1 MQLSKTMNF
10 NNKNILI
17 VLHAGVLGGAE
28 RQGLGLG
35 KVLTEQYNCKVYLLL
50 THSKKV
56 SSEFAAFVNECH
68 IVEVFHYGEPYIVF
82 RKEISIK
89 NLKRF
94 VWSSKYL
101 LRMRK
106 GLLPYRIDFIFPY
119 LNFPSKIAFYLYK
132 LLPTAKFT
140 FWHQLGLDVFKDDI
154 FEKLAARNTPCV
166 IANAPNGI
174 ELFREAHRLENK
186 RAFVLPQFLTMSY
199 QNFSKEEIKQK
210 YGISQGSIVI
220 GMISHYRP
228 DKKHHLLLEAFI
240 ELSEEFPNATLVFL
254 GYRDANP
261 VTQEKFDKIVD
272 KVKRKNLN
280 TRIFV
285 LSEKPVEEILSMMDI
300 GVLVSEIEGTPNVV
314 MEYMLYKLPVI
325 ASKHPGCVGLLGN
338 SSFLIEN
345 DIDGLKSAL
354 TDLIVSEDLRVK
366 EGLKN
371 RSIIDGYTPEN
382 YMIELGKIIKI
393 VNNE

>member
-1 MQLSKTMNF
+1 MES
-10 NNKNILI
+10 IW
-17 VLHAGVLGGAE
+17 V
-28 RQGLGLG
+28 GL
-35 KVLTEQYNCKVYLLL
+35 
-50 THSKKV
+50 
-56 SSEFAAFVNECH
+56 
-68 IVEVFHYGEPYIVF
+68 
-82 RKEISIK
+82 
-89 NLKRF
+89 
-94 VWSSKYL
+94 
-101 LRMRK
+101 
-106 GLLPYRIDFIFPY
+106 
-119 LNFPSKIAFYLYK
+119 
-132 LLPTAKFT
+132 
-140 FWHQLGLDVFKDDI
+140 FKDDI

-186 RAFVLPQFLTMSY
+186 RAFVLPQFLTMSC
-199 QNFSKEEIKQK
+199 QNFPKEEIKQK

-272 KVKRKNLN
+272 KVNRKNLN

-325 ASKHPGCVGLLGN
+325 ASKHPGCVGLLGD
-338 SSFLIEN
+338 SS
-345 DIDGLKSAL
+345 S
-354 TDLIVSEDLRVK
+354 
-366 EGLKN
+366 
-371 RSIIDGYTPEN
+371 
-382 YMIELGKIIKI
+382 
-393 VNNE
+393 

>member
-1 MQLSKTMNF
+1 MSCQ
-10 NNKNILI
+10 
-17 VLHAGVLGGAE
+17 
-28 RQGLGLG
+28 
-35 KVLTEQYNCKVYLLL
+35 
-50 THSKKV
+50 
-56 SSEFAAFVNECH
+56 
-68 IVEVFHYGEPYIVF
+68 
-82 RKEISIK
+82 
-89 NLKRF
+89 
-94 VWSSKYL
+94 
-101 LRMRK
+101 
-106 GLLPYRIDFIFPY
+106 
-119 LNFPSKIAFYLYK
+119 NFP
-132 LLPTAKFT
+132 
-140 FWHQLGLDVFKDDI
+140 
-154 FEKLAARNTPCV
+154 
-166 IANAPNGI
+166 
-174 ELFREAHRLENK
+174 
-186 RAFVLPQFLTMSY
+186 
-199 QNFSKEEIKQK
+199 KEEIKQK

-228 DKKHHLLLEAFI
+228 DKKHNLLLEAFI
-240 ELSEEFPNATLVFL
+240 ELSEEFPNAILVFL

-272 KVKRKNLN
+272 KVNRKNLN

-354 TDLIVSEDLRVK
+354 TDLIVSEDLRIK

-371 RSIIDGYTPEN
+371 KSIIDGYTPEN